1 MQIMTFIFIGWWV
14 SIKFVSDSLNF
25 YIYHFY
31 ILTDHI
37 SEVLEKLLQH
47 ELEEENAEEE
57 SVFNNTITFQWGQE
71 IARRVR
77 NNSEKTNSNNSQ
89 EDLQTDINVNVINSQ
104 VDTHSQTDSAL
115 PKVLQIYNDMG
126 QEE

>member
-1 MQIMTFIFIGWWV
+1 MTE
-14 SIKFVSDSLNF
+14 
-25 YIYHFY
+25 
-31 ILTDHI
+31 HI

-47 ELEEENAEEE
+47 ELEVDDVEEE

-77 NNSEKTNSNNSQ
+77 RNSEQNG
-89 EDLQTDINVNVINSQ
+89 EDEVQTDINVNVINSQ
-104 VDTHSQTDSAL
+104 VDTHCHSDSTA